1 MPAELRWGVM
11 VRTLCVGIS
20 LLIEYADGKGWWIS
34 MVGDWRQK
42 KQEKHMT
49 RAPSWNLWDLVLFSN
64 LMHQSGS
71 SQSEH
76 ANVKRAM
83 QRIT

>member
-1 MPAELRWGVM
+1 MM
-11 VRTLCVGIS
+11 RTLCVGIS
-20 LLIEYADGKGWWIS
+20 LLIENVGGKGWWIS
-34 MVGDWRQK
+34 MVSGWRQK

-49 RAPSWNLWDLVLFSN
+49 RAPSWNLWDLVLFPN